1 MLTSFADQGDAS
13 VRQAAR
19 LAGLIPTL
27 IGEGEARAALDSVR
41 AARQMAELTLDMR
54 TVVWGHSQGGHAAL
68 WTGIVGPR
76 YAPDVEIVG
85 VAAVAPAANM
95 PKILAMFL

>member
-1 MLTSFADQGDAS
+1 
-13 VRQAAR
+13 
-19 LAGLIPTL
+19 L
-27 IGEGEARAALDSVR
+27 IGEGVARAALDSVR

-54 TVVWGHSQGGHAAL
+54 TAVWGHSQGGHAAL

-85 VAAVAPAANM
+85 VAAVASAANM